1 MDVTMYA
8 ALRIRFINNS
18 HRMKALPIRSR
29 TGKMVDGRYLLRE
42 EIGGGQLSSVYRAL
56 DTADDDTPVAVKLLD
71 TQHPD
76 PIKRELFK
84 RETAALKRLQHP
96 NIISLRRSGWS
107 DAEGYFFLVL
117 DYVPYSLDKFLSDE
131 LELQSGSFNPYRA
144 MRELAGAVA
153 YAHAQNVIHRDIKPS
168 NVLIDES
175 GRSLLADFG
184 VSKLLD
190 QLTTGE
196 TLAKYWSGGYASPE
210 QRASRTA
217 RPESDIYSLGA
228 IFYHMLSSQ
237 APPPEGPTPDM
248 VDEITMPIQLRTVL
262 KRMLVEDQ
270 KRREYGG
277 NQLVEYLETITRQIE
292 SLPKHYLILTNRAI
306 NDLQNTGYIT
316 DRNSPRDVI
325 KENLGATSQ
334 NEVYVQQDLR
344 NEDIWIFGDSLR
356 LICAI
361 NDGVLVV
368 KTVHAPHISELDK
381 NRDHAMPYHAIWEPV
396 QKSPHD
402 QDSGS
407 LDSLRAALEAHKME
421 NAAAK
426 EQRRSRREFIQQW
439 LDVLNRKKQ
448 DLTKLGLEYKKVE
461 KTQEGLKFTLAKQP
475 PDDLRWAEDSP
486 LAVQKKKKPDE
497 AIGDLIK
504 IQGSSVYVASNQR
517 MPKSDIPETGR
528 LTLDRFQVRSAI
540 DRQIAASFDFL
551 DGRMVN
557 SRMADAVVDP
567 SAATRMPEPTLDFY
581 QDWLSED
588 KKSAVRRAVASNEL
602 FLIQGPPGTGKTAVI
617 AEIVLQILKR
627 NPDAR
632 ILLSSQSNVA
642 VDHAMAQIHKAMES
656 DLPMTRLGRVEK
668 IGPDGSKWTIGGR
681 THALHQKVQGECSAI
696 ISELKLM
703 ERDYRT
709 SATYLPA
716 QAAPTRHDD
725 NGSSDFDGLSQIQST
740 RAILE
745 EWAEVAGLGPDF
757 ERLIVEQ
764 SNIVG
769 ATCLFSGG
777 KRMPE
782 ADFDWAIIDEAGR
795 ATLPE
800 ALVPMA
806 KAERAILVGDE
817 RQLPPMIDDFK
828 QKERGQAPGDD
839 QLDKSLFQS
848 LVEEADSKHTASL
861 STQYRMHP
869 AIGRLI
875 SAVFY
880 NGRIEQGTEDSRR
893 IDGWISKPVTWLSTS
908 RINNHYENREGQSFI
923 NHAEARLILR
933 KLEDLER
940 CWQHD
945 KRLTVGVIAGYLAH
959 VGLLFRMVR
968 PDDRKRWR
976 QLQIEIATVDSFQG
990 RECDVI
996 IYSSVRSNQ
1005 RRQIGFL
1012 KDYRRINVALSRARD
1027 MLVIVGDD
1035 VMMRN
1040 ATIGPEDNPFSAVLK
1055 HIHEHKKECD
1065 LINITSKM
1073 MKSHE

>member
-1 MDVTMYA
+1 M
-8 ALRIRFINNS
+8 L
-18 HRMKALPIRSR
+18 
-29 TGKMVDGRYLLRE
+29 DGRYLLQE
-42 EIGGGQLSSVYRAL
+42 EIGSGQLSSVYRAL
-56 DTADDDTPVAVKLLD
+56 DTADDDIPVAVKLLD

-96 NIISLRRSGWS
+96 NIISLQRSGWS
-107 DAEGYFFLVL
+107 DAEGCFFLVL
-117 DYVPYSLDKFLSDE
+117 DYVPYSLDKYLSGE
-131 LELQSGSFNPYRA
+131 LEPQSGSFNPYQA
-144 MRELAGAVA
+144 IRELAGAVA

-175 GRSLLADFG
+175 GRSQLADFG
-184 VSKLLD
+184 ISKLLD

-210 QRASRTA
+210 QRASLSA
-217 RPESDIYSLGA
+217 KPESDIYALGA
-228 IFYHMLSSQ
+228 IFYHMLSGQ

-248 VDEITMPIQLRTVL
+248 VDEIAIPIQLRTVL
-262 KRMLVEDQ
+262 KKMLVDDQ
-270 KRREYGG
+270 ERRGYGG
-277 NQLVEYLETITRQIE
+277 NQLVESLETITRQVE
-292 SLPKHYLILTNRAI
+292 SLPKHYLILTRNAI
-306 NDLQNTGYIT
+306 NDLQKEGYTT
-316 DRNSPRDVI
+316 DRNSARDVI
-325 KENLGATSQ
+325 KENLGATYQ
-334 NEVYVQQDLR
+334 NEVYVQQDPR
-344 NEDIWIFGDSLR
+344 DDGIRIFGDSLR
-356 LICAI
+356 LICAPD
-361 NDGVLVV
+361 DGVLFV
-368 KTVHAPHISELDK
+368 KAVHAPHMSELVKD
-381 NRDHAMPYHAIWEPV
+381 RDHAMPYSAIWEPV
-396 QKSPHD
+396 EKSPRD
-402 QDSGS
+402 QDSSS
-407 LDSLRAALEAHKME
+407 LDSLLAALAAHKKE
-421 NAAAK
+421 NAAAR
-426 EQRRSRREFIQQW
+426 EQRRSRLEFIQQW
-439 LDVLNRKKQ
+439 LDVLKRQKQ
-448 DLTKLGLEYKKVE
+448 NLTNQEGLEYEKVDE
-461 KTQEGLKFTLAKQP
+461 AQEGLKFTLARPP
-475 PDDLRWAEDSP
+475 PDGLGWTEDSP
-486 LAVQKKKKPDE
+486 LAVQSSNKKRRYE
-497 AIGDLIK
+497 AIGDLITM
-504 IQGSSVYVASNQR
+504 QGSFVSVDGSNRR
-517 MPKSDIPETGR
+517 MRKGDIPETGR
-528 LTLDRFQVRSAI
+528 LVLDPIQARSSI

-551 DGRMVN
+551 NGHMVN

-567 SAATRMPEPTLDFY
+567 SEATRMPEPTLDFY

-617 AEIVLQILKR
+617 AEIVLQILKC

-642 VDHAMAQIHKAMES
+642 VDHAMAQIRKAMES
-656 DLPMTRLGRVEK
+656 DLPMIRLGRVEK
-668 IGPDGSKWTIGGR
+668 IGSDGDKWTIGQR
-681 THALHQKVQGECSAI
+681 TSALHQEVQGKCSAVI
-696 ISELKLM
+696 NELKLL

-709 SATYLPA
+709 SATGQPA

-725 NGSSDFDGLSQIQST
+725 NDSPDFDARLSPIQKT

-745 EWAEVAGLGPDF
+745 EWTDVAGLGPDF
-757 ERLIVEQ
+757 EKLIVEQ

-800 ALVPMA
+800 TLVPMA

-817 RQLPPMIDDFK
+817 RQLPPMIEDFEHT
-828 QKERGQAPGDD
+828 ERGQASSNDR
-839 QLDKSLFQS
+839 LDKSLFQS
-848 LVEEADSKHTASL
+848 LVEEADSRHVTSL

-875 SAVFY
+875 SAAFY
-880 NGRIEQGTEDSRR
+880 NGRIKQGTEDSRR

-908 RINNHYENREGQSFI
+908 KISNRCENRGGQSFI
-923 NHAEARLILR
+923 NHAEAKLILC

-945 KRLTVGVIAGYLAH
+945 ERLTVGVISGYLAQ
-959 VGLLFRMVR
+959 VELLRRMVR
-968 PDDRKRWR
+968 PNDRKRWR

-996 IYSSVRSNQ
+996 IYSTVRSN
-1005 RRQIGFL
+1005 RRRKIGFL

-1027 MLVIVGDD
+1027 MLVIVGDA
-1035 VMMRN
+1035 VMMHN

-1055 HIHEHKKECD
+1055 HIHEHKNECD
-1065 LINITSKM
+1065 LISIMPTMK
-1073 MKSHE
+1073 KSHE

>member
-1 MDVTMYA
+1 MEIPP
-8 ALRIRFINNS
+8 LHIRFINDL

-29 TGKMVDGRYLLRE
+29 TGDMIDGRYSLQE
-42 EIGGGQLSSVYRAL
+42 EIGAGQLSSVYRAL

-71 TQHPD
+71 SQHPD

-107 DAEGYFFLVL
+107 DAGGYFFLVL
-117 DYVPYSLDKFLSDE
+117 DYVPHSLDKYLSGE

-144 MRELAGAVA
+144 TRELAGAVA
-153 YAHAQNVIHRDIKPS
+153 HAHAQNVIHRDIKPS

-175 GRSLLADFG
+175 GRPLLADFG

-210 QRASRTA
+210 QRASRTVG
-217 RPESDIYSLGA
+217 PESDIYSLGA
-228 IFYHMLSSQ
+228 IFYHMLSRQ

-248 VDEITMPIQLRTVL
+248 IDEIAIPAQLRTVL
-262 KRMLVEDQ
+262 KKMLVEDQ
-270 KRREYGG
+270 KRRGYGG
-277 NQLVEYLETITRQIE
+277 NQLVESLETITRQIE

-306 NDLQNTGYIT
+306 NDLQNAGYIT
-316 DRNSPRDVI
+316 DHDSAHDVI

-344 NEDIWIFGDSLR
+344 NEDVWIFGDSLR

-368 KTVHAPHISELDK
+368 KTVHAPHMSELVK
-381 NRDHAMPYHAIWEPV
+381 NRDYAMPYHAIWEPV
-396 QKSPHD
+396 RKSPHG

-407 LDSLRAALEAHKME
+407 LDSLRAALEAHKTE

-439 LDVLNRKKQ
+439 LDVLNRKKR
-448 DLTKLGLEYKKVE
+448 DLTKSGLEYEKVG
-461 KTQEGLKFTLAKQP
+461 KAQEGLEFTLAVPP
-475 PDDLRWAEDSP
+475 PDDLGWAEDSP
-486 LAVQKKKKPDE
+486 LAVQKKKNRYE
-497 AIGDLIK
+497 AIGELIK
-504 IQGSSVYVASNQR
+504 IQGSSVYVDSNLR
-517 MPKSDIPETGR
+517 KGDIPETGR
-528 LTLDRFQVRSAI
+528 LTLDRSQVRSAI
-540 DRQIAASFDFL
+540 ERQIAASYDFL
-551 DGRMVN
+551 NGHMVN

-567 SAATRMPEPTLDFY
+567 SEATRMPEPTLDFY
-581 QDWLSED
+581 QNWLSED
-588 KKSAVRRAVASNEL
+588 KKSAVQRAVASNEL

-668 IGPDGSKWTIGGR
+668 ISSDGSKWTIGGR
-681 THALHQKVQGECSAI
+681 THALHQRVQDKCSAI
-696 ISELKLM
+696 ISELKKK
-703 ERDYRT
+703 ESDYRT
-709 SATYLPA
+709 SATHLSAQEAPA
-716 QAAPTRHDD
+716 RRDD
-725 NGSSDFDGLSQIQST
+725 NAPPDFEGLGQIQNT
-740 RAILE
+740 RTILE
-745 EWAEVAGLGPDF
+745 EWVKVAGLGPDF
-757 ERLIVEQ
+757 ERLIVEE

-795 ATLPE
+795 ATVPE
-800 ALVPMA
+800 TLVPMA

-817 RQLPPMIDDFK
+817 RQLPPMIDEFK
-828 QKERGQAPGDD
+828 LNERGQDHGDD
-839 QLDKSLFQS
+839 RLDMSLFQS

-880 NGRIEQGTEDSRR
+880 DRRIEQGTEDSRR

-908 RINNHYENREGQSFI
+908 RINNHYENREGPSFI
-923 NHAEARLILR
+923 NHAEARLIRR

-959 VGLLFRMVR
+959 VGLLHRMVG
-968 PDDRKRWR
+968 PGDRKRWR

-996 IYSSVRSNQ
+996 IYSSVRSNR

-1040 ATIGPEDNPFSAVLK
+1040 ATIGPEENPFSAVLK
-1055 HIHEHKKECD
+1055 HIHEHKNECE
-1065 LINITSKM
+1065 LITDTSKM
-1073 MKSHE
+1073 MRSHE